1 MLYELLYQ
9 YIPTTASTASLSEV
23 IHGVLLLVD
32 DIVAVVVEM

>member
-1 MLYELLYQ
+1 MYELLYQ
-9 YIPTTASTASLSEV
+9 YIPTLTSTAPLSEV

>member
-1 MLYELLYQ
+1 MYELLYQ
-9 YIPTTASTASLSEV
+9 YIPTIAITPLSEV